1 MSEQAPAKKR
11 GAGKDPEFMK
21 KMRERAAVVRQQN
34 ASIRAAEKL
43 KQKKEHERQVK
54 EAQDYLNPPPV
65 QEVKPEPEP
74 EPEVDDEPEV
84 TKPAPRKRAPRA
96 TVEQDEPDYKQEYY
110 KQKLELLKIQ
120 KLQQEA
126 PATKE
131 APPQPQAHPYDL
143 AKHDI
148 HKHVNKAVMDNLW
161 RTYFPAHASPYS

>member
-21 KMRERAAVVRQQN
+21 AMRAKAAVVRQQN

-43 KQKKEHERQVK
+43 KQKKEHEQKLK

-65 QEVKPEPEP
+65 QEMTNEPE
-74 EPEVDDEPEV
+74 EPEE

-96 TVEQDEPDYKQEYY
+96 PRQVVEEDVPDYKQQYY
-110 KQKLELLKIQ
+110 RQKLELLKLKQ
-120 KLQQEA
+120 DA

-131 APPQPQAHPYDL
+131 APPQQPTHHPYEL
-143 AKHDI
+143 ARHDI
-148 HKHVNKAVMDNLW
+148 HQHVNKEVMNNLW
-161 RTYFPAHASPYS
+161 RQYFPNQMSPYG